1 MADDWEELITARD
14 ENRYE
19 LHLNGN
25 AVSKRLEKTDGML
38 PELLYKLSL
47 LNFIEISDTNLT

>member
-25 AVSKRLEKTDGML
+25 TVSKRLEKQMACCRNC
-38 PELLYKLSL
+38 YI
-47 LNFIEISDTNLT
+47 NCHC